1 MTLLHVHT
9 QLLESLDWDEE
20 ALNEALHRTLE
31 LSLDLSNEEFRV
43 NAYELKKRLREE
55 YSAEVCDNLI
65 LFYEYTERIEN
76 ELKKDSEE
84 DNG

>member
-43 NAYELKKRLREE
+43 NARELKKRLREE